1 MATDVSISDSTVAAL
16 LQVRPQIR
24 IVTTN
29 LFTWYSAIE
38 QEQPVGQHW
47 FATIVA
53 RDLIRYQTS
62 WTRKDGS
69 KHVLWQIFIGD
80 LLFVED
86 EEFVVACHK
95 SALDSEKVS

>member
-1 MATDVSISDSTVAAL
+1 MATDVSVSDSAVAAL

-29 LFTWYSAIE
+29 LFAWYSAIE
-38 QEQPVGQHW
+38 QEQSVGQHW

-53 RDLIRYQTS
+53 RDLIHYQTS
-62 WTRKDGS
+62 WTRKNGS

-80 LLFVED
+80 LLFVKN
-86 EEFVVACHK
+86 EELVVACHK
-95 SALDSEKVS
+95 AALDLEEVS